1 MCHLFELT
9 HVLPTCGKFAV
20 SGSTIENKNETPN
33 NHSTATDGKPPV
45 SSSSFDVEICD
56 CCGDYPCSCSWVDD
70 DDDPFSDPIASSC
83 SCGAYKWNVK
93 LGKWLRVSDCCC

>member
-1 MCHLFELT
+1 MFKNRKKMNKETKAENL
-9 HVLPTCGKFAV
+9 HVSPA
-20 SGSTIENKNETPN
+20 
-33 NHSTATDGKPPV
+33 DGKPLV

-56 CCGDYPCSCSWVDD
+56 CCGDYPCSCSWVDDDD

-93 LGKWLRVSDCCC
+93 LGKWLHVSDCCC